1 MIGITETEISGAVIV
16 EPRVFADLRGYF
28 METFS
33 ARDFSAAV
41 APIEFVQDNES
52 RSQHGVM
59 RGLHFQRPPFAQSK
73 LVRCVAGEILDV
85 AVDIRRQS
93 PTFGRH
99 VAVRLSADNKRQLF
113 LPKGMAHGF
122 AVLSSE
128 AVVQYKCDEFYH
140 PEAEAGIDMFDP
152 ALDIDWPFTA
162 TEAILS
168 AKDTVH
174 PRFES
179 LLFND
184 IQK

>member
-1 MIGITETEISGAVIV
+1 MMEIIETEIPGVVIV
-16 EPRVFADLRGYF
+16 EPRVFADSRGYF

-52 RSQHGVM
+52 RSQRGVM

-73 LVRCVAGEILDV
+73 LIRCVAGEILDV

-99 VAVRLSADNKRQLF
+99 VAVRLSSDNKRQLF

-122 AVLSSE
+122 AVVSPE

-140 PEAEAGIDMFDP
+140 PEAEDGIDMFDP
-152 ALDIDWPFTA
+152 TLAIDWPFTA
-162 TEAILS
+162 AEAILS
-168 AKDTVH
+168 AKDTVR
-174 PRFES
+174 PRFEPA
-179 LLFND
+179 LFND
-184 IQK
+184 FQK